1 MAIADVENLFGILVL
16 SSTLSV
22 GEDSSRWKDRRGISW
37 ACTVLTL
44 RASSTFEMLCGLL
57 FELWGYFLTFLTG
70 KLSPNAPGFRLS
82 SSDPLVVRLPT
93 GAYRRVAHSPPI
105 IENGSTPSL
114 GHPLVEKWLGI
125 PYAMPPTGNLRF
137 RAPRPL
143 STDLSGVELAEI
155 HDATSFGAA
164 CPQPPYG
171 DNNLGAPMSEDCLYL
186 NVSHEGAD
194 TRNMRYVRTHL

>member
-1 MAIADVENLFGILVL
+1 MAIVDVENLFGIPIL

-22 GEDSSRWKDRRGISW
+22 GEDGNCWKDRRGISW
-37 ACTVLTL
+37 ACTVLTS
-44 RASSTFEMLCGLL
+44 RASSTFKMFCGLL

-70 KLSPNAPGFRLS
+70 KLSPNAPGFELLL
-82 SSDPLVVRLPT
+82 SDPLVVRLPT
-93 GAYRRVAHSPPI
+93 GAYRGVAHSPLI
-105 IENGSTPSL
+105 IENGSTHSL

-143 STDLSGVELAEI
+143 STDLSRVGSAEI

-186 NVSHEGAD
+186 NVSHDGTD
-194 TRNMRYVRTHL
+194 TRNVRCVPTHL